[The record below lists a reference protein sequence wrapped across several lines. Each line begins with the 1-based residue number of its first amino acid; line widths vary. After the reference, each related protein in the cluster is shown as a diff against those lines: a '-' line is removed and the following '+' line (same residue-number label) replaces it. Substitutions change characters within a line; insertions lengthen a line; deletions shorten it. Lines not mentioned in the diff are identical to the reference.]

1 MSNSAVRKLNLGCGF
16 DKRQGWINADSFAAC
31 EPDILLD
38 IEQEE
43 WPFEDGRFD
52 HVLLKHVIEHVGK
65 EFDVF
70 ARIMRNLHRILAP
83 GGLLEIH
90 VPHYRH
96 ETYWSDPTH
105 VRPFTYLTFQ
115 MMSKRQNDEWI
126 AQRANYTML
135 AYLIGVDFEIRSAV
149 QVYDPTYVT
158 ALNEGRISKEEVRR
172 RAEID
177 WGVVREL
184 KFELAA
190 VK

>member
-16 DKRQGWINADSFAAC
+16 DKRQGWINVDSFAAC
-31 EPDILLD
+31 EPDMLLD
-38 IEQEE
+38 IEQAE

-158 ALNEGRISKEEVRR
+158 ALNEGRISKEEMRR
-172 RAEID
+172 RAEVD